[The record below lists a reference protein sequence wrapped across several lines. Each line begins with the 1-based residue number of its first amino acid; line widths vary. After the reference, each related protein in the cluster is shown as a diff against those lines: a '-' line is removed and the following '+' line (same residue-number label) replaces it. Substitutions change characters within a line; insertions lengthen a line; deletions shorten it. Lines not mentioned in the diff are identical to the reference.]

1 MTEDSRIS
9 ELAKLARPMVN
20 VIGLGGAGCNMVS
33 WIAKKGTGG
42 IKTIAADADAI
53 HLLTATS
60 DSRILMGEKA
70 YMGRGCGGY
79 AERGSE
85 AARESLNEIKKE
97 IAGSNLVFVIAGL
110 GGGSGSGSA
119 PIVAEAI
126 RETGALTI
134 GCVTIPFGSEVVRRK
149 KAISGLKAFSSKCD
163 SLVVID
169 NSKLRTTAGELPLKE
184 GFAVV
189 NALVGSFIDN
199 LTDTI
204 IHPSLVN
211 LVYSDMRS
219 IMERGGI
226 SAIGIGEGEGEKRI
240 EKAVEQA
247 LSTPLIEVSDIS
259 SAYGMLIHIMGGE
272 DMTLGEVTQAAELML
287 KIAPNTGRIIWGAK
301 IDEALAGR
309 IKVTAVLT
317 GVSKPENLK

>member
-9 ELAKLARPMVN
+9 ELAKLARPTVK

-33 WIAKKGTGG
+33 WIAQKGTDG
-42 IKTIAADADAI
+42 IKTIAADADAV
-53 HLLTATS
+53 HLLTAKS
-60 DSRILMGEKA
+60 DVRILLGEKA

-79 AERGSE
+79 PERGSE
-85 AARESLNEIKKE
+85 AARESINEIKKE
-97 IAGSNLVFVIAGL
+97 LAGSNLVFIIAGL

-119 PIVAEAI
+119 PIVAEAV

-134 GCVTIPFGSEVVRRK
+134 GCVTIPFGSEIVRRK
-149 KAISGLKAFSSKCD
+149 KAISGIKALSNKCD

-169 NSKLRTTAGELPLKE
+169 NSKLRMVAGEMPLKE

-189 NALVGSFIDN
+189 NALVGSFIKN
-199 LTDTI
+199 MTETI

-211 LVYSDMRS
+211 IVYSDMRS

-226 SAIGIGEGEGEKRI
+226 SAIGIGEADGEKRI

-247 LSTPLIEVSDIS
+247 LSAPLIEVSDIS

-287 KIAPNTGRIIWGAK
+287 RIAPNTGRIIWGAK
-301 IDEALAGR
+301 VDEAMAGR
-309 IKVTAVLT
+309 VKVTAVLT

>member
-9 ELAKLARPMVN
+9 ELAKLARPAVK

-33 WIAKKGTGG
+33 WIAQKGTDG
-42 IKTIAADADAI
+42 IKTIAADTDAI
-53 HLLTATS
+53 HLLTAKS
-60 DSRILMGEKA
+60 DVRILMGEKA

-79 AERGSE
+79 AERGAE
-85 AARESLNEIKKE
+85 AARESINEIIKE
-97 IAGSNLVFVIAGL
+97 ISGSNLVFVIAGL

-149 KAISGLKAFSSKCD
+149 KAISGLKALSSKCD

-169 NSKLRTTAGELPLKE
+169 NSKLRTTAGEMPLKE

-247 LSTPLIEVSDIS
+247 LSAPLIEVSDIS

-301 IDEALAGR
+301 VDEALAGH

-317 GVSKPENLK
+317 GVSKPENMK

>member
-9 ELAKLARPMVN
+9 ELATLAKPTVKM
-20 VIGLGGAGCNMVS
+20 IGLGGAGCNIVS
-33 WIAKKGTGG
+33 WITQEGVDG
-42 IKTIAADADAI
+42 IKTIASDTDAV
-53 HLLTATS
+53 HLLTAKS
-60 DSRILMGEKA
+60 DVRILMGEKA
-70 YMGRGCGGY
+70 YMGHGCGGY
-79 AERGSE
+79 PERGST
-85 AARESLNEIKKE
+85 AARESINEIKKE
-97 IAGSNLVFVIAGL
+97 LAGSNLAFIIAGL

-119 PIVAEAI
+119 PIVAEAV

-134 GCVTIPFGSEVVRRK
+134 GCVTIPFGSEMVRRK
-149 KAISGLKAFSSKCD
+149 KAISGIKALSNKCD

-169 NSKLRTTAGELPLKE
+169 NSKLRTSAGEMPLKE

-189 NALVGSFIDN
+189 NALVGSFIKN
-199 LTDTI
+199 LTETI

-211 LVYSDMRS
+211 IEYSDMRS

-226 SAIGIGEGEGEKRI
+226 TAIGIGEADGEKRI
-240 EKAVEQA
+240 ETAVEQA

-301 IDEALAGR
+301 VDEAFEGHV
-309 IKVTAVLT
+309 KVTAVLT
-317 GVSKPENLK
+317 GVSDPDKLK

>member
-9 ELAKLARPMVN
+9 ELAKLARPTVK
-20 VIGLGGAGCNMVS
+20 VIGLGGAGCNIVS
-33 WIAKKGTGG
+33 WIAQKGVDG
-42 IKTIAADADAI
+42 IKTIAADADAV
-53 HLLTATS
+53 HLLTAKS
-60 DSRILMGEKA
+60 DVRILMGEKA

-79 AERGSE
+79 PERGSE
-85 AARESLNEIKKE
+85 AARESINEIKME
-97 IAGSNLVFVIAGL
+97 LAGSNLVFIIAGL

-119 PIVAEAI
+119 PIVAEAV

-134 GCVTIPFGSEVVRRK
+134 GCVTIPFGSEIVRRK
-149 KAISGLKAFSSKCD
+149 KAISGIKALSNKCD

-169 NSKLRTTAGELPLKE
+169 NSKLRTVAGEMPLKE

-189 NALVGSFIDN
+189 NALVGSFIKN
-199 LTDTI
+199 MTETI
-204 IHPSLVN
+204 IQPSLVN
-211 LVYSDMRS
+211 IVYSDMRS

-226 SAIGIGEGEGEKRI
+226 SAIGIGEADGEKRI

-301 IDEALAGR
+301 VDEAMEGHV
-309 IKVTAVLT
+309 KVTAVLT
-317 GVSKPENLK
+317 GVSNPDRLK

>member
-9 ELAKLARPMVN
+9 ELAKLARTSVK

-33 WIAKKGTGG
+33 WIAQNGTDG
-42 IKTIAADADAI
+42 IKTIAADADAV
-53 HLLTATS
+53 HLLTAKS
-60 DSRILMGEKA
+60 DVRILMGEKA

-79 AERGSE
+79 PERGSE
-85 AARESLNEIKKE
+85 AARESINEIKKE
-97 IAGSNLVFVIAGL
+97 LEGSNLVFIIAGL

-119 PIVAEAI
+119 PIVAEAV

-134 GCVTIPFGSEVVRRK
+134 GCVTIPFGSEIVRRK
-149 KAISGLKAFSSKCD
+149 KAISGIKALSNKCD

-169 NSKLRTTAGELPLKE
+169 NSKLRTVAGEMPLKE

-189 NALVGSFIDN
+189 NALVGSFIKN
-199 LTDTI
+199 MTETI

-211 LVYSDMRS
+211 IVYSDMRS

-226 SAIGIGEGEGEKRI
+226 SAIGIGEADGEKRI

-301 IDEALAGR
+301 VDEKMAGR
-309 IKVTAVLT
+309 VKVTAVLT
-317 GVSKPENLK
+317 GVSKPENMK

>member
-134 GCVTIPFGSEVVRRK
+134 GCVTIPVGSEVVRRK

>member
-9 ELAKLARPMVN
+9 ELAKLSRPTVN

-33 WIAKKGTGG
+33 WIAQKGTDG
-42 IKTIAADADAI
+42 IKTIAADTDAI
-53 HLLTATS
+53 HLLTAKS
-60 DSRILMGEKA
+60 DVRILMGEKA
-70 YMGRGCGGY
+70 YIGRGCGGY
-79 AERGSE
+79 PERGSE
-85 AARESLNEIKKE
+85 AARESINEIKKE
-97 IAGSNLVFVIAGL
+97 LAGSNLVFIIAGL

-119 PIVAEAI
+119 PIVAEAV

-134 GCVTIPFGSEVVRRK
+134 GCVSIPFGSEIVRRK
-149 KAISGLKAFSSKCD
+149 KAISGIKALTNKCD

-169 NSKLRTTAGELPLKE
+169 NSKLRTVAGEMPLKE

-189 NALVGSFIDN
+189 NALVGSFIKN
-199 LTDTI
+199 MTETI
-204 IHPSLVN
+204 IQPSLVN
-211 LVYSDMRS
+211 IVYSDMRS

-226 SAIGIGEGEGEKRI
+226 SAIGIGEADGEKRI

-301 IDEALAGR
+301 VDEAMEGHV
-309 IKVTAVLT
+309 KVTAVLT
-317 GVSKPENLK
+317 GVSNPDNLK

>member
-9 ELAKLARPMVN
+9 ELAKLARPAVK

-33 WIAKKGTGG
+33 WIAQKGTDG
-42 IKTIAADADAI
+42 IKTIAADTDAI
-53 HLLTATS
+53 HLLTAKS
-60 DSRILMGEKA
+60 DVRILMGEKA

-85 AARESLNEIKKE
+85 AARESLNEIIKE

-149 KAISGLKAFSSKCD
+149 KAISSLKALSGKCD

-169 NSKLRTTAGELPLKE
+169 NSKLRTTAGEMPLKE

-189 NALVGSFIDN
+189 NALIGSFIDN

-240 EKAVEQA
+240 EKAVEEA
-247 LSTPLIEVSDIS
+247 LSAPLIEVSDIS

-272 DMTLGEVTQAAELML
+272 DMTLSEVTQAAELMI

-301 IDEALAGR
+301 VDEALAGR
-309 IKVTAVLT
+309 VKVTAVLT